1 MMKENRRM
9 NIIVIEWSTRPY
21 VGTSE
26 TMTVK
31 KIANPELHDVVKS
44 N

>member
-1 MMKENRRM
+1 MMEENRRI

-21 VGTSE
+21 VGTRE
-26 TMTVK
+26 TTNVK
-31 KIANPELHDVVKS
+31 KIANPELYDVVKS

>member
-9 NIIVIEWSTRPY
+9 NIIVIEWSTHPY
-21 VGTSE
+21 VGTRE
-26 TMTVK
+26 TTNVK
-31 KIANPELHDVVKS
+31 KIANPELYDVVKS